1 MRSQGQSGWSSWK
14 TSPCEDWEG
23 TGGWGLDLP
32 FFFGGLLLMAEI
44 RVSPIEVG
52 SLSHWLQGFST
63 VPGGCP
69 GFLNHQQYHKQLFF
83 SFWWVSELISGL
95 TAHFCT
101 GNPSDFFGDPTG
113 HSQQVSNGRSQ
124 ICPSRVWF
132 LTLSLS
138 SDRPPKM
145 EGSFLI
151 HFPIVLAGDQDPI
164 VTLHFACI
172 QVSFSHAVLPHCL
185 IKLGKRALHWSCA
198 RKAPC
203 NFAQISSWPCSV
215 QPFPF
220 SSYPFCSQLCWLSQE
235 PSFHRRFRHHDCG
248 SSWSSWAQGE
258 AEGRRGG
265 FRRHDRGEGTGCISF
280 SDSII

>member
-1 MRSQGQSGWSSWK
+1 M
-14 TSPCEDWEG
+14 
-23 TGGWGLDLP
+23 
-32 FFFGGLLLMAEI
+32 
-44 RVSPIEVG
+44 
-52 SLSHWLQGFST
+52 
-63 VPGGCP
+63 
-69 GFLNHQQYHKQLFF
+69 N
-83 SFWWVSELISGL
+83 ELISGL

-101 GNPSDFFGDPTG
+101 GNPSDFFGDPTE

-151 HFPIVLAGDQDPI
+151 HFPIVLAGDQDSI

-172 QVSFSHAVLPHCL
+172 QVSFSHAVLPRCL
-185 IKLGKRALHWSCA
+185 AKLGKRALHWSCA

-220 SSYPFCSQLCWLSQE
+220 SSYPFSSQAFFWTVFINLCWLSQE
-235 PSFHRRFRHHDCG
+235 PSFHTTV
-248 SSWSSWAQGE
+248 SPSWLWII
-258 AEGRRGG
+258 AEVLGLRAKQKEEEE
-265 FRRHDRGEGTGCISF
+265 DLDGTTREKVQAASVSRIL
-280 SDSII
+280 IM